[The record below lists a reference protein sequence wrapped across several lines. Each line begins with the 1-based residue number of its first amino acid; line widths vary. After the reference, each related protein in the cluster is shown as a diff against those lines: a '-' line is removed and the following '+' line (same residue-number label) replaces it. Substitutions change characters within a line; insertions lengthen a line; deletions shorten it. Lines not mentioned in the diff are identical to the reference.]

1 MLYNNDYILRQIEL
15 LGKGVR
21 VLAGVEEAGYGEELI
36 AENGEVSGEL
46 FLLYRLRQLLAEN
59 RINEAEDLLFEN
71 LERQPTDAYAAV
83 AAEFYAEVQKLS
95 DAQLEQAG
103 FSREEIAQGLA
114 DAGRLCHKESEKGL
128 NTVHTTPPNS

>member
-71 LERQPTDAYAAV
+71 LERQPTDEYAAV
-83 AAEFYAEVQKLS
+83 AAEFYAEVYKLS
-95 DAQLEQAG
+95 DAQLERAG

-114 DAGRLCHKESEKGL
+114 DVRRLCHKESEKGL